1 MSTQLSAEFSP
12 DWPELSKMS
21 PDSSPPVVPSLM
33 SMDSA
38 RTFGPI
44 LFFSALFRS
53 LRSGVPPGRLL
64 FAEPT

>member
-1 MSTQLSAEFSP
+1 
-12 DWPELSKMS
+12 MS